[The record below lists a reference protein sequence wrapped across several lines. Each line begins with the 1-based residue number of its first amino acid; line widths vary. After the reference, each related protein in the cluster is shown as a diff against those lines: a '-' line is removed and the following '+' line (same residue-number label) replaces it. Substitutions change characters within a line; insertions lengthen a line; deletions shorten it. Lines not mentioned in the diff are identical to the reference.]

1 MPMDMV
7 QGIVSGIAGGELRL
21 LAGSVSDTELDRG
34 SDGSSQSAA
43 PRETKD

>member
-7 QGIVSGIAGGELRL
+7 QGIVSGISGGELRL

-34 SDGSSQSAA
+34 SDGYTGQPQQSS
-43 PRETKD
+43 KD